1 VVHDEWKRAG
11 VVQKP
16 EISASLPS
24 YLKEPRSHV
33 KQKQPGSQNA
43 RILFPHLSYNPDAN

>member
-1 VVHDEWKRAG
+1 MTMEKGGSR
-11 VVQKP
+11 P
-16 EISASLPS
+16 EARDFRLSAS

-43 RILFPHLSYNPDAN
+43 RILFPHLSYNPDAK